1 MERKH
6 KEVVRDEEYKAKE
19 KVFKDYFEEIQ

>member
-6 KEVVRDEEYKAKE
+6 KEVVRDEEYKTKE
-19 KVFKDYFEEIQ
+19 KAFKDYFEEIQ